1 MTIVFKKQKKNIKT
15 MIKIEEIENR
25 SKDVDGDND
34 DIDGDN
40 KDENKKKE

>member
-1 MTIVFKKQKKNIKT
+1 

-25 SKDVDGDND
+25 SKDDNGDND

-40 KDENKKKE
+40 KDENKKKRIRKWEKE